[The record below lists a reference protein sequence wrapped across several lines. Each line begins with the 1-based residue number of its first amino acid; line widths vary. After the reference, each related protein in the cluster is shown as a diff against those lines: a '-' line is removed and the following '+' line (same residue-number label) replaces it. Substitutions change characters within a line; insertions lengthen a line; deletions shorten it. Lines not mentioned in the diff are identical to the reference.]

1 MTDDAKQKREA
12 VLPPCPFCGAH
23 PHHGLSKVMYDGLH
37 GDPYQRFQ
45 VWCPNGH
52 AKVDKV
58 NREQAFTAW
67 KACQPQTDALAI
79 LTAIREPSE
88 AMKEKGFAAYYD
100 TQIPQHPIIAA
111 FTAMIDE
118 AFKEQSK

>member
-1 MTDDAKQKREA
+1 MTDDAKQEPEA
-12 VLPPCPFCGAH
+12 MRYGFDGFGYRYIDSGSGSDWRTRH
-23 PHHGLSKVMYDGLH
+23 PDAEPLY
-37 GDPYQRFQ
+37 
-45 VWCPNGH
+45 
-52 AKVDKV
+52 A
-58 NREQAFTAW
+58 
-67 KACQPQTDALAI
+67 QPQTDALAI

-118 AFKEQSK
+118 AFEEQSK